1 MKKITIYSLEGC
13 SVCNNVA
20 EKIQELIAGKDITF
34 TKNYCGANDTECDA
48 IEDNLGS
55 SKYPIVFLFN
65 FPYFKE
71 KYNKVNGI
79 VYICNESTDLHTPVK
94 FSADTVGEG
103 VLDKVSLINKLTQ
116 II

>member
-34 TKNYCGANDTECDA
+34 TKNYCGANDTECDT
-48 IEDNLGS
+48 IEDTLGS

-65 FPYFKE
+65 FPYYKE

>member
-1 MKKITIYSLEGC
+1 
-13 SVCNNVA
+13 
-20 EKIQELIAGKDITF
+20 
-34 TKNYCGANDTECDA
+34 
-48 IEDNLGS
+48 
-55 SKYPIVFLFN
+55 
-65 FPYFKE
+65 
-71 KYNKVNGI
+71 